1 MPTPRVDP
9 PSSPEACGRMHGLG
23 GGTVCLDM
31 PHSRSGA
38 HFISM
43 IDARRS
49 FRMMESQLCDL
60 NGVSVPVSVGYI
72 RTRGTRRAP
81 RPPRR
86 TTSNQPG
93 RGMTGVYCK
102 PLQIGSLRLENN
114 LFAAPLAGYSSAP
127 FRALTWRLGRPGL
140 AGTEMISAQ
149 ALLIGSPGQEPY
161 LARAEAEGPVQFQL
175 WGCREEAITAA
186 TRIVTQHGADVV
198 DLNCGCPVRKVR
210 AAGAGSKLMEDPPL
224 IARLVRCMREA
235 TDRPVTVK
243 IRVGT
248 GPENYNGVE
257 VAQGAAEAG
266 ADAII
271 VHGRHARERYA
282 TPVRYERI
290 REVVEAVG
298 VPVIGNGDVR
308 DGESARRMFEET
320 GCAGVMV
327 GRACMGAPWVFAR
340 IRAELT
346 GEPYRFPT
354 FRAMGETL
362 LEHYDLLAGLIGAD
376 RAIRQVRKLGS
387 FYSRGVHGAKE
398 FRNRMNG
405 CSSRTDLV
413 ALVQLFFFEGHAMAM
428 PSAVSEPYPFQ
439 GNQGEEQS

>member
-1 MPTPRVDP
+1 MAG
-9 PSSPEACGRMHGLG
+9 S
-23 GGTVCLDM
+23 
-31 PHSRSGA
+31 
-38 HFISM
+38 
-43 IDARRS
+43 
-49 FRMMESQLCDL
+49 
-60 NGVSVPVSVGYI
+60 
-72 RTRGTRRAP
+72 
-81 RPPRR
+81 
-86 TTSNQPG
+86 
-93 RGMTGVYCK
+93 YCR
-102 PLQIGSLRLENN
+102 PLQIGSLQLENN

-140 AGTEMISAQ
+140 SGTEMISAQ
-149 ALLIGSPGQEPY
+149 ALLLGSPGQEPY
-161 LARAEAEGPVQFQL
+161 LARAEVEGAVQFQL

-186 TRIVTQHGADVV
+186 TRIVTEHGADVV

-224 IARLVRCMREA
+224 IGRLVRCMRAA
-235 TDRPVTVK
+235 TERPVTVK

-257 VAQGAAEAG
+257 VARRAEDAG

-282 TPVRYERI
+282 TPVRYGRI
-290 REVVEAVG
+290 REVVEAVR

-308 DGESARRMFEET
+308 DGATARRMFDET

-327 GRACMGAPWVFAR
+327 GRACMGSPWVFAR

-346 GEPYRFPT
+346 GVAYHYPS
-354 FRAMGETL
+354 FREMGETL

-405 CSSRTDLV
+405 CGSRADLE
-413 ALVQLFFFEGHAMAM
+413 ALVHLFFFEGHAMAM
-428 PSAVSEPYPFQ
+428 PSPPSGVCPPE
-439 GNQGEEQS
+439 GDQGEE